1 MMYDD
6 AHADWGH
13 RDNIL
18 GETHRAVN
26 IGVASNGRR
35 VTFVQHFE
43 GGDVVATTRPVLSPD
58 GKLSFSVSKVV
69 RGVDVAPLVTIYFDP
84 PPTPKTREQIDRLH
98 SYCVGGG
105 FTEGCGEPVAEVL
118 EPPSP
123 GSFYTSLQGNEV
135 VADEWTETSGAFS
148 FSASLG
154 SLTSAP
160 GVYSVVIWRDS
171 PNDLFTE
178 VLVELSVTKP

>member
-1 MMYDD
+1 MVYDD
-6 AHADWGH
+6 SHADWGH

-18 GETHRAVN
+18 GEPHRVVN
-26 IGVASNGRR
+26 IGIASNGRR

-43 GGDVVATTRPVLSPD
+43 GGDVVATTLPALSPE
-58 GKLSFSVSKVV
+58 GNLSFSVSKVAD
-69 RGVDVAPLVTIYFDP
+69 GIAIAPLVSIYFDP
-84 PPTPKTREQIDRLH
+84 PPTPKAPEQIQRLH

-118 EPPSP
+118 EPPPP

-135 VADEWTETSGAFS
+135 VADEWIETPRGFS
-148 FSASLG
+148 FSASL
-154 SLTSAP
+154 SNLASAP
-160 GVYSVVIWRDS
+160 GVYTVVVWRDS
-171 PNDLFTE
+171 PDLFTE